1 MAYAMHVLTVN
12 TPIQPLYNAK
22 AAIGTVLIARVLQ
35 LTAAFATEEETFNC
49 QAQLASARA
58 HLL

>member
-1 MAYAMHVLTVN
+1 MHVLTVN